1 MKIRLL
7 NAEEVRDIYQTHLVN
22 SFPRSEVKPLENIL
36 RMMELERYECLGLFE
51 DNELRGYAY
60 LVVDQESGYLL
71 LDYLAVVSDRRGCG
85 YGSRMLKELRAWYQ
99 DWNGIFIE
107 SEALRTSANE
117 DELVVRRRRLDFYEK
132 NGCEL
137 TCVKTE
143 VYGVEYSIFY
153 IPILVEQPDHDTELD
168 HIYRTMFSEK
178 AYANHVRAWHRSLRL
193 RFARRWSD
201 KDGDFVE
208 CASVMDALG
217 FLKDQIPRIIAL
229 VGGGG
234 KTSTMFQLADE
245 LAECGKKVL
254 VTTTTHFNSL
264 RSGETAE
271 ITNSAEITPKLW
283 VGRSIVTVG
292 RPVGK
297 GKLAMPEGL
306 DRAEEVSRLL
316 SLCDV
321 ILVEADGAAR
331 RPLKVPRAGEPVFLS
346 GTEAVIACAGLGCI
360 GMSFAD
366 KCFRFETEGTWLKR
380 SAEDPIE
387 PEDIAKILS
396 DARGG
401 RKDVQT
407 LTIDGKP
414 CEFRILLN
422 QADDVTHLDY
432 ARRVAGSLPEG
443 LRKSCIV
450 TNYML

>member
-1 MKIRLL
+1 
-7 NAEEVRDIYQTHLVN
+7 
-22 SFPRSEVKPLENIL
+22 
-36 RMMELERYECLGLFE
+36 
-51 DNELRGYAY
+51 
-60 LVVDQESGYLL
+60 
-71 LDYLAVVSDRRGCG
+71 
-85 YGSRMLKELRAWYQ
+85 
-99 DWNGIFIE
+99 
-107 SEALRTSANE
+107 
-117 DELVVRRRRLDFYEK
+117 
-132 NGCEL
+132 
-137 TCVKTE
+137 VKTD

-153 IPILVEQPDHDTELD
+153 IPILVEQPDHDAELD

-208 CASVMDALG
+208 SASVMDALG
-217 FLKDQIPRIIAL
+217 FLKDQAPRIIAL

-264 RSGETAE
+264 RPGETTE
-271 ITNSAEITPKLW
+271 IMSSADITPKLW
-283 VGRSIVTVG
+283 AWRSVVTVG

-306 DRAEEVSRLL
+306 DQEKEVMRLL

-331 RPLKVPRAGEPVFLS
+331 RPLKVPRNGEPVFLP
-346 GTEAVIACAGLGCI
+346 GTGAVIACAGLSCV
-360 GMSFAD
+360 GMSFSD
-366 KCFRFETEGTWLKR
+366 RCFRFETEGAWLEHG
-380 SAEDPIE
+380 AEDPIE

-407 LTIDGKP
+407 LTIDGKT

-422 QADDVTHLDY
+422 QADEETDLDY
-432 ARRVAGSLPEG
+432 ARRGARSLPEK
-443 LRKSCIV
+443 LREACIV
-450 TNYML
+450 TNYMV

>member
-1 MKIRLL
+1 
-7 NAEEVRDIYQTHLVN
+7 
-22 SFPRSEVKPLENIL
+22 
-36 RMMELERYECLGLFE
+36 
-51 DNELRGYAY
+51 
-60 LVVDQESGYLL
+60 
-71 LDYLAVVSDRRGCG
+71 
-85 YGSRMLKELRAWYQ
+85 MLKELRTRYP
-99 DWNGIFIE
+99 DRNGIYIE
-107 SEALRTSANE
+107 SEALRTSADA
-117 DELVVRRRRLDFYEK
+117 DELMVRRRRLDFYEK

-137 TCVKTE
+137 TCVKTD

-153 IPILVEQPDHDTELD
+153 IPLLVKQPDHDEELD
-168 HIYRTMFSEK
+168 HIYRMMFSEK

-193 RFARRWSD
+193 HFARRWSD
-201 KDGDFVE
+201 KAGDFVE

-217 FLKDQIPRIIAL
+217 FRKDQVTKIVAL

-264 RSGETAE
+264 RPGETVEIVDSKE
-271 ITNSAEITPKLW
+271 ITAELW
-283 VGRSIVTVG
+283 AGRRVLTAG

-306 DRAEEVSRLL
+306 DQSDEVERLL

-331 RPLKVPRAGEPVFLS
+331 RPLKVPRAGEPVFLP
-346 GTEAVIACAGLGCI
+346 GTGAVIACAGLSCVGT
-360 GMSFAD
+360 SFAD
-366 KCFRFETEGTWLKR
+366 RCFRFDTEGAWLEQ

-396 DARGG
+396 DVRGG
-401 RKDVQT
+401 QKDVQEMT
-407 LTIDGKP
+407 TDGKA
-414 CEFRILLN
+414 CEFRLLLN
-422 QADDVTHLDY
+422 QADDEKYLEY
-432 ARRVAGSLPEG
+432 ARRVARRLPKEM
-443 LRKSCIV
+443 REACIV